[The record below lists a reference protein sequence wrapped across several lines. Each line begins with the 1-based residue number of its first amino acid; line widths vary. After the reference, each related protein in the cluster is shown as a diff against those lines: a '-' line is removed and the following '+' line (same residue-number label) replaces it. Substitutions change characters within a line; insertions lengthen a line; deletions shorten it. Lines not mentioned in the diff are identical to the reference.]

1 MVSRRINYCN
11 SCAAPIDGNGFQ
23 PQIDSREVAAGGD
36 ATFTQKGDGE
46 QPAEPERVLE
56 DSDLDP
62 GIKGHDSLTDR
73 RKFLSARQHGLQQR
87 VRRRRA
93 IGIIVP

>member
-23 PQIDSREVAAGGD
+23 PQIESREVGAGGD
-36 ATFTQKGDGE
+36 ATFTPKGDGE
-46 QPAEPERVLE
+46 QPAEPGRVLE

-73 RKFLSARQHGLQQR
+73 RKFLSARQHGLQQQELEED
-87 VRRRRA
+87 
-93 IGIIVP
+93 GQ